1 MGAFHLTM
9 KVQFVE
15 GNLKLGLRPS
25 DTALTPRCIN
35 FENCSYFDQF
45 INMKFNRMI
54 MVLKVVK
61 H

>member
-25 DTALTPRCIN
+25 DTALAPRCIN
-35 FENCSYFDQF
+35 FKTAHTLANSCKTEIYKYE
-45 INMKFNRMI
+45 I
-54 MVLKVVK
+54 
-61 H
+61 